1 MKFRLHILLMLVAM
15 CLLCFSCKDDSEPD
29 TALPPQW
36 ITVPQYDFPIFV
48 ARRGGVVTTSLET
61 FDVTGFLEVGDS
73 LAYSDTLEWKVLPYN
88 GQKVSPVKQEL
99 AGRATPKKRTGV
111 HP

>member
-1 MKFRLHILLMLVAM
+1 MRFRTLILFLLVAL

-29 TALPPQW
+29 NPAQSQW

-61 FDVTGFLEVGDS
+61 FDVTGFLAVGDS
-73 LAYSDTLEWKVLPYN
+73 TAFNDSLEWKVLPYN
-88 GQKVSPVKQEL
+88 RTKANHAKQEL
-99 AGRATPKKRTGV
+99 VTEQRTGM